1 MAMEAVFA
9 IPVFF
14 FCLFRT
20 WDAQEKAAAI
30 TEEWKEMEEKLEEA
44 LLHPSVD
51 DLEINDLKRQKLM
64 IKDEI
69 AKLKAEAA
77 A

>member
-1 MAMEAVFA
+1 MNVQAHLSELNSKHQA
-9 IPVFF
+9 
-14 FCLFRT
+14 L
-20 WDAQEKAAAI
+20 
-30 TEEWKEMEEKLEEA
+30 EEKLEEA

-69 AKLKAEAA
+69 AKLEAA
-77 A
+77 EDTAA